1 MELLQILLLSPLNKE
16 NGYVQVPH
24 SIQVLNQMINTF
36 PWPGKSLCNLIQINE
51 SLTAMVCFTLI
62 FMSTKFC
69 VNVIDIFFPSE
80 CWKSFIQISERS
92 KMSHFFPFV
101 TRKKTSCFVWVL
113 EVPQIQFQSS
123 FIKNAMWS
131 LCTLHALL
139 QRPSYNWGCLY
150 HLNGSWRVED
160 QFFMK
165 LRH

>member
-69 VNVIDIFFPSE
+69 VNVRDIFFPSE
-80 CWKSFIQISERS
+80 CWKSFVQISERS
-92 KMSHFFPFV
+92 KMSHFSPLWQE
-101 TRKKTSCFVWVL
+101 KKTSCFVWVL

-123 FIKNAMWS
+123 FIKNVMCSSVHIA
-131 LCTLHALL
+131 CAFTETLL
-139 QRPSYNWGCLY
+139 QLRMLVPSQWELK
-150 HLNGSWRVED
+150 SWRSVFHEA
-160 QFFMK
+160 
-165 LRH
+165 